1 MRGEK
6 MGKKLIT
13 PKNLDEY
20 VLEGQK
26 ELIIDRNTI
35 ISPGAKDL
43 LDDKNILIIYGE
55 DIPKKDLGN
64 KDLIEEGIRKILR
77 DEYKIENNEDM
88 KKIIKKICEKI

>member
-1 MRGEK
+1 

-64 KDLIEEGIRKILR
+64 KDLIEDGIRKILR
-77 DEYKIENNEDM
+77 EEYKIENNEDM
-88 KKIIKKICEKI
+88 KILIKKIWEKSKYHLK

>member
-1 MRGEK
+1 

-43 LDDKNILIIYGE
+43 LDDKNILAIYGE
-55 DIPKKDLGN
+55 DILKKDLGS
-64 KDLIEEGIRKILR
+64 KDLIEDGIRKILR
-77 DEYKIENNEDM
+77 EEYKIENNEDI
-88 KKIIKKICEKI
+88 KILIKKICEKI

>member
-1 MRGEK
+1 

>member
-1 MRGEK
+1 

-20 VLEGQK
+20 IIEGQK
-26 ELIIDRNTI
+26 ELIVDRNMI

-55 DIPKKDLGN
+55 DIPKKDFEN
-64 KDLIEEGIRKILR
+64 KDLIEDKIRKILSK
-77 DEYKIENNEDM
+77 EYNIENNEDM
-88 KKIIKKICEKI
+88 KVLVKEIYEKI